1 MSGMEH
7 NTTQFKALTR
17 AEVKREMRRRKGFT
31 FASYSR
37 LIKRHRSTVT
47 NLADGKIGGDLRERF
62 LKFFGFTEDDIPLRT
77 VTALRE
83 REQIEKGAA

>member
-1 MSGMEH
+1 MEH
-7 NTTQFKALTR
+7 NATQLKTLSR
-17 AEVKREMRRRKGFT
+17 REVKREMKLRKGFT

-77 VTALRE
+77 ITAIRE
-83 REQIEKGAA
+83 REEQEKGAAA